1 LKYVKF
7 ECEKIRERERE
18 RAHHA
23 IIRKRKDK

>member
-1 LKYVKF
+1 VNF

-18 RAHHA
+18 REREHHA